1 MLLPVIDWWSHCMW
15 SLLEYTGVYYF
26 PLYLSSRLCF
36 MDGWV
41 FKRAFFEHLIHIM
54 IKGKTTLPVPY
65 YLGLIIKYDQIIPI
79 RYWGRVVIK
88 GKVMGRSNFQCQ
100 QPYKFLL
107 NAHLFPL
114 IHPTVLW
121 TCMHKVTGPATKLSS
136 VTTAFTLFAF
146 KRHPAYEIIVFLA
159 SSYSIIIMRHK
170 ILSQRFIVYCFES
183 DTQSR
188 FARFSCGT
196 HTYT

>member
-1 MLLPVIDWWSHCMW
+1 MW
-15 SLLEYTGVYYF
+15 FPLEYTAIYYF
-26 PLYLSSRLCF
+26 PLYRFSGLCF

-41 FKRAFFEHLIHIM
+41 FKRAFFENLIHVM
-54 IKGKTTLPVPY
+54 IKGKTALPVPY

-88 GKVMGRSNFQCQ
+88 GKVMGRSYFQCQ

-121 TCMHKVTGPATKLSS
+121 TCMHKVTGLTTKFCSMTIVFRL
-136 VTTAFTLFAF
+136 FTF
-146 KRHPAYEIIVFLA
+146 KRHLGYDLNSVSSIFLFL
-159 SSYSIIIMRHK
+159 SHMRHK
-170 ILSQRFIVYCFES
+170 TDSVNGS
-183 DTQSR
+183 
-188 FARFSCGT
+188 
-196 HTYT
+196 